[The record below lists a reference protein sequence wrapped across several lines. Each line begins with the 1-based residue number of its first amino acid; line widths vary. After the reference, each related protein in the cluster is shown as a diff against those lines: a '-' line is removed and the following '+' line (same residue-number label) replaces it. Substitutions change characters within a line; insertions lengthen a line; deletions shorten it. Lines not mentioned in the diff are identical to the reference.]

1 MIDTVFLDTVGLLA
15 LWNRRDQ
22 WHSKAKLAFSEI
34 VASRHRLVTTSY
46 VLMECGNAASR
57 HPFRK
62 LVAALREELL
72 AGGNLLDP
80 TQEEIDETWH
90 SYARG
95 GSGQAGIVDHL
106 SFCVMR
112 REGISLVFSSD
123 NHFHDAGFKT
133 LF

>member
-1 MIDTVFLDTVGLLA
+1 MNDTVFLDTVGLLA

-22 WHSKAKLAFSEI
+22 WHSKAKLAFSE
-34 VASRHRLVTTSY
+34 LVITTSS

-62 LVAALREELL
+62 LVVALREELL
-72 AGGNLLDP
+72 AGGNLLEP
-80 TQEEIDETWH
+80 TQEEIIEAWRC
-90 SYARG
+90 YAQG
-95 GSGQAGIVDHL
+95 GSGHAGIVDHL

-112 REGISLVFSSD
+112 REDISLVFSSD
-123 NHFHDAGFKT
+123 SHFRNAGFKT